1 MIKPV
6 NFIQWLELWKGIT
19 SMPICQRIYYRYV
32 YTSVRSLV
40 RLTLFFFSVFP
51 FAVNIHK
58 NQQAKAQA
66 HKKANINPSK
76 GRVRKMKRIGW
87 WYREGMSKVYR
98 LHCTSNSFIMEFLLF
113 DAMHLC
119 IHKMWSVFNRN
130 VWKINKQMFSCSPFI
145 LLNSQAIKITNF
157 KLTFLL
163 FLPDSCSVLFCLV
176 MSMFH
181 VHVCVLV
188 FVERLLC
195 PFLCTLRAFLF
206 IWMYFDCNVLFRR
219 PTFPFFFFTFSSVFF
234 CILFQSYNSIW
245 WPHTGSKCLH
255 LFLINIFAETLILAN
270 GKLSCRH
277 DTSFYIFSLSFAL
290 SPRLL
295 SLTETLS
302 MSAPVGMSNISK

>member
-1 MIKPV
+1 MKGHHFNANLSKNLLSLCVHFSSFARSFDSFFLLCFPIRCQYPQKPAS
-6 NFIQWLELWKGIT
+6 QST
-19 SMPICQRIYYRYV
+19 STQENKYQ
-32 YTSVRSLV
+32 SVER
-40 RLTLFFFSVFP
+40 TG
-51 FAVNIHK
+51 K
-58 NQQAKAQA
+58 KDEA
-66 HKKANINPSK
+66 HY
-76 GRVRKMKRIGW
+76 GW

-219 PTFPFFFFTFSSVFF
+219 PTFPFFFYFFFGFFFVFYFNRTIQYDDRTLGRSVCTCFSS
-234 CILFQSYNSIW
+234 
-245 WPHTGSKCLH
+245 T
-255 LFLINIFAETLILAN
+255 FLLKHWF
-270 GKLSCRH
+270 
-277 DTSFYIFSLSFAL
+277 
-290 SPRLL
+290 
-295 SLTETLS
+295 
-302 MSAPVGMSNISK
+302 